1 MLYDS
6 LFGNKPVALAD
17 SRTSV
22 RHPLP
27 DLRIVDWDRADDVA
41 GLASLIGALAGRSG
55 LFASATALQGQEA
68 VQLTELAR
76 SWIRAVRPRMASM
89 PPGDALVV
97 ADAYDWMHRIAWREP
112 AESAGLERIRLA
124 AFDVRMRGDET
135 VDEYLLF
142 RVIGTELDRRNPHF
156 FGRPLAWHSTCLD
169 RWYGNFRYGTS
180 LAPLSDYDTLQQV
193 GILLDEDLRAFDA
206 DPQGFKQAL
215 FAAHSHYLDE
225 SVGMDLSALEAL
237 AKFLS
242 ASIRFMPADARRL
255 YDRLLT
261 ESVVS
266 HPATN
271 RFRRAA
277 MEMSVASAS

>member
-27 DLRIVDWDRADDVA
+27 DLRTVDWDRADDVA

-89 PPGDALVV
+89 PP
-97 ADAYDWMHRIAWREP
+97 DAYDWMHRIAWREP

-266 HPATN
+266 HHATN